1 MLQCGEA
8 IFKDFPNYDE
18 VKFNCPV
25 LLVVGEH
32 DMIGYV
38 KKYNELWHS
47 MRGYPLT
54 IIPNASHNS
63 NYDNYEEFNKIV
75 DNFLVNI

>member
-1 MLQCGEA
+1 
-8 IFKDFPNYDE
+8 
-18 VKFNCPV
+18 
-25 LLVVGEH
+25 
-32 DMIGYV
+32 MIGYV
-38 KKYNELWHS
+38 EKYNELWHS

-75 DNFLVNI
+75 DNFLENI